1 LAAADF
7 KDFPQLKSA
16 PACTSLPRLPWNR
29 FAWTHYFE
37 YILNIH
43 VVFSLIIRLSIT
55 WHGPVKPLIAKVFIL
70 IVTKCMIRG
79 IPSQDFGISWNIVE
93 FQFEVLESP
102 PLVHQALKFTAS
114 QVFWTQSSPGAGL
127 RVTEK
132 HHVSPTWSSGQGI
145 KWRVQ
150 QSHHVS
156 SRIIMSHISHACG
169 SKFKA

>member
-1 LAAADF
+1 MGARHSTKVRQLKLLRTRGAIQRSGWWLLAAADF
-7 KDFPQLKSA
+7 KDFPKLKSA

-29 FAWTHYFE
+29 FAWTHYFKYPCCFLVDHSVE
-37 YILNIH
+37 YNLTRSSEASDCK
-43 VVFSLIIRLSIT
+43 FSYL
-55 WHGPVKPLIAKVFIL
+55 
-70 IVTKCMIRG
+70 VTKLIRG

-93 FQFEVLESP
+93 FQFEVLESL
-102 PLVHQALKFTAS
+102 PLVHQALKFTES

-150 QSHHVS
+150 
-156 SRIIMSHISHACG
+156 
-169 SKFKA
+169 